1 MLGTPTDFATPSS
14 GIFAAVTRHP
24 VTDVRPRIALLEA
37 GAGLESPLADWH
49 PADRR
54 GFAAVGGLG
63 QNLDWSAL

>member
-1 MLGTPTDFATPSS
+1 VLGTPTDFATPSS

-24 VTDVRPRIALLEA
+24 VRSRIALLEA